1 MTKAQIITKALG
13 LSMIATATR
22 SKEDE
27 LAFWAFCQENDLS
40 NDQLQNL
47 DGAGFYISLAI
58 MTNPKTKSV
67 YEDMQKLYRKLRK
80 QENKKID
87 QMLAAFNAQA

>member
-13 LSMIATATR
+13 LALIATATSSR
-22 SKEDE
+22 EDE
-27 LAFWAFCQENDLS
+27 RAFWYFCQENNLS
-40 NDQLQNL
+40 DYQHQYL
-47 DGAGFYISLAI
+47 DAAGFYISLAI
-58 MTNPKTKSV
+58 MTNPKTKNI

-87 QMLAAFNAQA
+87 QMLADFNAQA